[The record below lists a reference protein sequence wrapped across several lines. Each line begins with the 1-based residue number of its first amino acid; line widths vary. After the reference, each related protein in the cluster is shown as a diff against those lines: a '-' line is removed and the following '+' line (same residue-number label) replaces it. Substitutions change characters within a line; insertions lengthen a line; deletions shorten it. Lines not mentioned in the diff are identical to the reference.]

1 MPVPRTADGA
11 LARAATLALVTHLV
25 AGLAMALVLARGLDP
40 NAELADRLGFI
51 AAHRAVWSAAW
62 ATWSLAALS
71 ILFFYWAFVSR
82 HWRDPLAARP
92 ALLLALVLAVLA
104 VAADVSG
111 ELIEVTLIPGL
122 ADGPATELLAWQRR
136 AVVLMSVVG
145 NGLYTAMA
153 VLLAAACRRSYP
165 GWVGAVAGA
174 VGLAGAAHSL
184 ATLLGLATGAS
195 WASLVLAPALLG
207 WLAGVAIAAVRRA
220 NLAAP
225 AESRPLVVYDGAC
238 GICAG
243 NLPWL
248 YRLDWLQVFDALP
261 YQSDEVYRRV
271 PRLTRAECETALQL
285 ALPDGR
291 IYSGADAFREVFL
304 RMPGTAPVGALMAL
318 PPLGGLLRRLY
329 PVLARNRYKL
339 GGQCHLPGRPQGPVL
354 PAPAPTPGW
363 PE

>member
-1 MPVPRTADGA
+1 VPRPTDRA
-11 LARAATLALVTHLV
+11 LARAATLALVTHVV

-51 AAHRAVWSAAW
+51 AAHRALWSAAW

-71 ILFFYWAFVSR
+71 ILYFCWTFVSA
-82 HWRDPLAARP
+82 HWLGPSAARP
-92 ALLLALVLAVLA
+92 WLLLALVLAVLG

-122 ADGPATELLAWQRR
+122 SDGPAAELLAWHRR

-153 VLLAAACRRSYP
+153 VLLAAGCRRRYP
-165 GWVGAVAGA
+165 GWVGAAAAAIGA
-174 VGLAGAAHSL
+174 AGAAHSL
-184 ATLLGLATGAS
+184 ATLLGLAAGAFWS
-195 WASLVLAPALLG
+195 SLVLAPALLA
-207 WLAGVAIAAVRRA
+207 WLAGVAMASARRA
-220 NLAAP
+220 NLSAP
-225 AESRPLVVYDGAC
+225 AASRPLVVYDGAC
-238 GICAG
+238 GICAS

-248 YRLDWLQVFDALP
+248 YRFDWLKVFDALP

-291 IYSGADAFREVFL
+291 IFSGADAFREVFL
-304 RMPGTAPVGALMAL
+304 RMPAAAPVGALMAL
-318 PPLGGLLRRLY
+318 PPIGGLLRRLY
-329 PVLARNRYKL
+329 PVLARNRYRI
-339 GGQCHLPGRPQGPVL
+339 GGQCHLPDRPPR
-354 PAPAPTPGW
+354 
-363 PE
+363 